1 MCIKQTEEQK
11 EETRRWF
18 IEAIGELK
26 AKFNPD
32 SPADNRALRDKLEEM
47 KDNLE
52 YLQMR

>member
-1 MCIKQTEEQK
+1 MKQTEEQR

-32 SPADNRALRDKLEEM
+32 SPADNREFKLKLEEM
-47 KDNLE
+47 LKNTELLE
-52 YLQMR
+52 MR